1 MEKIENLLKTSAH
14 RWATGDPFMALLLI
28 LTFYSD
34 FIYQDAGNLG
44 HQAAILERTTGLGSF
59 AYSALPDINVE
70 DLKTKHMSWII
81 GNLRVANGAVGFQ
94 TELIAFI
101 QASHLK
107 MLSHNVSE
115 TLSIDSLRNLS
126 RDIHEALQA
135 LRNSMEWKLKGV
147 RTGQERAQAL
157 HEGVSKSPFK
167 ACNPMYGNERADHS
181 GKIGSDV
188 NQRRR

>member
-1 MEKIENLLKTSAH
+1 MEKIETLLKTSAP
-14 RWATGDPFMALLLI
+14 RWVTCDPFVALLLI

-81 GNLRVANGAVGFQ
+81 GNLRVANCAVGFQ

-107 MLSHNVSE
+107 MLSYKSSE
-115 TLSIDSLRNLS
+115 TISIDSLRNLS
-126 RDIHEALQA
+126 QDIHEALQA

-157 HEGVSKSPFK
+157 HEGVSKPPLK
-167 ACNPMYGNERADHS
+167 IPHPKYANEKTDH
-181 GKIGSDV
+181 KV
-188 NQRRR
+188 EK